1 MANQAKAAVLRE
13 IRKPSTEP
21 LSVEEFDI
29 PDVGDE
35 DILLKMDM
43 AGVCGTDV
51 HILHDKVPGVV
62 TPSILGHENVGTI
75 EELGE
80 NVETDAR
87 GEPLSVDDRIVV
99 LPASCRECY
108 NCVILN
114 DESKCE
120 NRTSVGGWLDADEH
134 PHFVGGFGE
143 YIFLTDNYEV
153 VKIPD
158 DISDEAVV
166 MGDAIRIAVHGF
178 DIIDGIDYG
187 ADVLVQ
193 GPGPVGLAAIA
204 MAEDSGA
211 GQIIV
216 TGAPDERLELAK
228 KFGADHTI
236 SIDNVE
242 EEDRIDQVL
251 DLTDGRGVD
260 TTLEATGF
268 PPAVREG
275 LEMTGINGQYL
286 IMGHY
291 GDAGTV
297 ELNPHEIN
305 RKQISVDGAWSA
317 ATKHFVQA
325 LPLLRRFP
333 WEEAVTDY
341 YSLDEVNEAIQAME
355 GMETVKAVIEP

>member
-1 MANQAKAAVLRE
+1 MVNRGKAAVLRE
-13 IRKPSTEP
+13 IDEPSSEP
-21 LSVEEFDI
+21 LSLESFDI
-29 PDVGDE
+29 PEVGDE
-35 DILLKMDM
+35 DILLRTTM

-62 TPSILGHENVGTI
+62 TPSILGHENVGII

-80 NVETDAR
+80 DVRTDSR
-87 GEPLSVDDRIVV
+87 GEPLSEGDRIVV

-108 NCVILN
+108 NCVILD
-114 DESKCE
+114 DESKCQ
-120 NRTSVGGWLDADEH
+120 NRTSVGGWLRADEH

-153 VKIPD
+153 VKIPE

-204 MAEDSGA
+204 MAEDNGA

-216 TGAPDERLELAK
+216 TGAPEDRLELAK

-236 SIDNVE
+236 NINEVDEADRVE
-242 EEDRIDQVL
+242 QVKE
-251 DLTDGRGVD
+251 LTDGRGVD

-275 LEMTGINGQYL
+275 LEMTGVNGQYL

-297 ELNPHEIN
+297 ELNPHDIN

-333 WEEAVTDY
+333 WEDAVTDY

-355 GMETVKAVIEP
+355 RMDTVKAVIQP